1 MIDNGISNRHKF
13 GPRLL
18 TREQAAAYC
27 GVSITTLKHRC
38 PVRPIA
44 LGSSKRLERYD
55 IQRLDEW
62 IDTFARDA
70 VAQKSDWLAAL
81 DQDDDNHSREG
92 N

>member
-18 TREQAAAYC
+18 TRKQAAAYC
-27 GVSITTLKHRC
+27 GVSIAILNGRC
-38 PVRPIA
+38 PLRPIA

-55 IQRLDEW
+55 VQRLDEW
-62 IDTFARDA
+62 IDTFRQDDESID
-70 VAQKSDWLAAL
+70 KDWLATL
-81 DQDDDNHSREG
+81 DEDDDHRSRKR